1 MEGREVSFE
10 NRVEEDET
18 ESGVNV
24 EERRFKVGELV
35 EYWAGA
41 WGLRGGRTDGS
52 GEAAWV
58 KADYGGGEYGIQMV
72 GNTRGKLRQVQWRQM
87 YKDGT
92 FNKWRSSETGKRV
105 RTKERMREIEE
116 AKAEAKFAGEVK
128 VRDHEWKRAEKEKK
142 QMKEQAD
149 RCQKM
154 LEVKARQAEKDLS
167 VCHKRQLEE
176 LRLDHETRRKTAIT
190 SQEELNREQRMQI
203 RDLEKHLKELE
214 ETVGRIEGDKDEL
227 VNTIKRTTDK
237 LLNVRAWGEEWK
249 TKYTEQ
255 KEKTGKKLEEKIRTL
270 EQQMKGIEKVSKQRE
285 KECTLLLARSSSLED
300 NLNQRE
306 RELKEQTELHL
317 QVFLVSSPLLFF
329 FLTCSSLCKAR
340 ALQKEKNR
348 KAKEKRRTLMRA
360 AVLANEATQKA
371 KVAEEKAKAD
381 NEVW

>member
-10 NRVEEDET
+10 DRVEEDET
-18 ESGVNV
+18 ESGKNL

-41 WGLRGGRTDGS
+41 WGLRAGRTDGS

-58 KADYGGGEYGIQMV
+58 KKDYGGGNYGIQMV

-92 FNKWRSSETGKRV
+92 FNKGRSSETGKRV

-128 VRDHEWKRAEKEKK
+128 VRDHELKRGEKEKK
-142 QMKEQAD
+142 DMKEQAD

-176 LRLDHETRRKTAIT
+176 LRIDHEKRRKTAST
-190 SQEELNREQRMQI
+190 SQEELNRDQRLQI

-214 ETVGRIEGDKDEL
+214 ETVGRIEGEKDEL
-227 VNTIKRTTDK
+227 VKTIKRTTDK

-249 TKYTEQ
+249 TKYTKQ
-255 KEKTGKKLEEKIRTL
+255 KEETGKKLEEKIRTL
-270 EQQMKGIEKVSKQRE
+270 EQKMKGIEKVSKQRE

-306 RELKEQTELHL
+306 RELTEQTELRL
-317 QVFLVSSPLLFF
+317 QVFHVSSPLL
-329 FLTCSSLCKAR
+329 LVSSNMLLP
-340 ALQKEKNR
+340 LQGKSTTRRKKQEGKREKTNLDEGGSSR
-348 KAKEKRRTLMRA
+348 ERGHAKGKGR
-360 AVLANEATQKA
+360 
-371 KVAEEKAKAD
+371 
-381 NEVW
+381 

>member
-10 NRVEEDET
+10 DRVEEDET
-18 ESGVNV
+18 ESGENF

-41 WGLRGGRTDGS
+41 WGLRAGRTDGS

-58 KADYGGGEYGIQMV
+58 KKDYGGGNYGIQMV

-92 FNKWRSSETGKRV
+92 FNKGRSSETGKRV

-128 VRDHEWKRAEKEKK
+128 VRDHELKRAEKEKK
-142 QMKEQAD
+142 EMKEQAD

-154 LEVKARQAEKDLS
+154 QEVKARQAEKDLS

-176 LRLDHETRRKTAIT
+176 LRIDHEKRRKTAST
-190 SQEELNREQRMQI
+190 SQEELNRDQRLQI

-214 ETVGRIEGDKDEL
+214 ETVGRIEGEKDEL
-227 VNTIKRTTDK
+227 VKTIKRTTDK

-249 TKYTEQ
+249 NKYAEQ
-255 KEKTGKKLEEKIRTL
+255 KEETGNKFEEKIRTL
-270 EQQMKGIEKVSKQRE
+270 EQKMKGIEKVSKQKE

-306 RELKEQTELHL
+306 RELTEQTELRL
-317 QVFLVSSPLLFF
+317 QVYHVSSPLLLVSSNM
-329 FLTCSSLCKAR
+329 FLPLQGKSTTRRKKQEGKREKTNLDEGGSSR
-340 ALQKEKNR
+340 ER
-348 KAKEKRRTLMRA
+348 GHAKGKGR
-360 AVLANEATQKA
+360 
-371 KVAEEKAKAD
+371 
-381 NEVW
+381 

>member
-1 MEGREVSFE
+1 MEGREVGFE
-10 NRVEEDET
+10 DKVEQDEI
-18 ESGVNV
+18 ERGQNV

-92 FNKWRSSETGKRV
+92 FNKGRSSETGERV

-128 VRDHEWKRAEKEKK
+128 VRDHELKRAEKEKK
-142 QMKEQAD
+142 QMKEQAE
-149 RCQKM
+149 RCQM
-154 LEVKARQAEKDLS
+154 QELKARQAEKDLS

-176 LRLDHETRRKTAIT
+176 LRLDHGKRRKTAST
-190 SQEELNREQRMQI
+190 SQEELNREQRLQI

-227 VNTIKRTTDK
+227 LKTINRTTDK
-237 LLNVRAWGEEWK
+237 LHNVRGWGEEWK

-255 KEKTGKKLEEKIRTL
+255 KEKTGEKLEEKIRTL
-270 EQQMKGIEKVSKQRE
+270 EQKMKGIEKESKQRQ
-285 KECTLLLARSSSLED
+285 KECTLLLARSLSLED
-300 NLNQRE
+300 TLNKRE
-306 RELKEQTELHL
+306 RELNEQREIRL
-317 QVFLVSSPLLFF
+317 QVFFLSSPLLLFSSDLFF
-329 FLTCSSLCKAR
+329 P
-340 ALQKEKNR
+340 LQGKSTSRR
-348 KAKEKRRTLMRA
+348 KK
-360 AVLANEATQKA
+360 Q
-371 KVAEEKAKAD
+371 
-381 NEVW
+381 